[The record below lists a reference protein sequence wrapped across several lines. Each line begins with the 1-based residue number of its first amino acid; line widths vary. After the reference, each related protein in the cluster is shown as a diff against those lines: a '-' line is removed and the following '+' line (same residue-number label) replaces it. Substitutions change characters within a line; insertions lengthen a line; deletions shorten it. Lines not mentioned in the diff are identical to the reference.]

1 MSLSVPSRSIRFLDE
16 EDVADGKNSA
26 TALDNNHAG
35 DSLPSAGSQNEAA
48 TIENTN
54 TVPMMAADIEG
65 CAERFENRVK
75 ISENEEDKAREKAL
89 SMMEEMEVL
98 NRELQASQVRHKSSR
113 NNPD

>member
-16 EDVADGKNSA
+16 EDVADGKNPA

-48 TIENTN
+48 TIEN